1 MKHMVAFKGHF
12 DGKVIVPDEPV
23 NLRPN
28 ERLLIHVQPEAAPQ
42 AGAQSEQ
49 KPFSWSSMIGIANRG
64 PRNPNPR
71 FTSDDQLWEKD

>member
-1 MKHMVAFKGHF
+1 MVAFKGHF

-28 ERLLIHVQPEAAPQ
+28 EQLLIQVQPAAPATQ
-42 AGAQSEQ
+42 E
-49 KPFSWSSMIGIANRG
+49 KPFSFASLIGIANRM

-71 FTSDDQLWEKD
+71 FTSDDELWEK